1 MRENTRPTDT
11 FPSTTE
17 TGEIPVSPVSTLD
30 GWLKHSWND
39 GVQVDELDDLQA
51 VRVETMNSTYDL
63 AIVAARTG
71 EVLVRGGRY
80 FPDWTTVQLLGSSL
94 GGGLLKRYGV
104 HVGFRMELYWAGRV
118 VITSVIQA
126 IGLAPAPQSDMARPE
141 VRRPPS
147 PINSSL

>member
-1 MRENTRPTDT
+1 MRENPRPTDA
-11 FPSTTE
+11 FPSSSE
-17 TGEIPVSPVSTLD
+17 TGEIPVSRVSTLD
-30 GWLKHSWND
+30 GWLKHSWSD

-63 AIVAARTG
+63 AIVSARTG
-71 EVLVRGGRY
+71 EMLVRGGRY
-80 FPDWTTVQLLGSSL
+80 FPDWTTVQLLGCSL

-126 IGLAPAPQSDMARPE
+126 IGLAPAAYSDLARPE
-141 VRRPPS
+141 ARQTPA
-147 PINSSL
+147 PINSSP